1 MPTRRSLNLASWAI
15 LFLAAAWFTYRGPI
29 FLASAG
35 NYDFNL
41 VYGSSRAWLV
51 GLNPYDRDH
60 VQQAWLA
67 AQGPPNVHPLGPRP
81 SAVLLYPPSAFAALT
96 PFAALPFPIARALW
110 SAANVASILGGIL
123 IIARLVGLAGAPS
136 RLFAAIALAFWPTL
150 SALRLGQ
157 TPLLVLAIVCLAF
170 STRPGL
176 ARGALLGLAT
186 AIKPQLAL
194 LFIVYELGRLRW
206 RPGLT
211 GLAVAAALFALGAFR
226 SDAAGIPWWNDWN
239 ANLAAFAV
247 GDDGNPARA
256 NAIRHHM
263 INLHYPLH
271 AFTDNRDLVRAAV
284 LAILG
289 GLCLAYFLLDL
300 RRGREPGEG
309 RAPRVSL
316 AMTAAVSLAIVYHRA
331 YDAVFLFFPL
341 ALAIHGLARR
351 DNDHLPASADAQQ
364 RTLSAPPWMHAVTL
378 VLVLVHALPTA
389 IALVELAKRGSIPPA
404 LTDTTLWHALIV
416 PHQAWAL
423 LALVAWLVAIR
434 ARTGTVTQRST

>member
-1 MPTRRSLNLASWAI
+1 MPTRRALNLASWA
-15 LFLAAAWFTYRGPI
+15 FLLLASAWFTYRGPV

-41 VYGSSRAWLV
+41 VYASSRAWLV

-110 SAANVASILGGIL
+110 SAANVACILGGIL
-123 IIARLVGLAGAPS
+123 IIARLAGLAGAPS
-136 RLFAAIALAFWPTL
+136 RVFAAIALAFWPTL

-157 TPLLVLAIVCLAF
+157 TPLLVLGLVCLAL
-170 STRPGL
+170 SSRPGL

-194 LFIVYELGRLRW
+194 LFIVYDLGRLRW
-206 RPGLT
+206 RSGLV

-226 SDAAGIPWWNDWN
+226 SDAAAIPWWHDWN

-247 GDDGNPARA
+247 GDDGNPTRA

-309 RAPRVSL
+309 RAPVVSL

-351 DNDHLPASADAQQ
+351 TPTDPTNAT
-364 RTLSAPPWMHAVTL
+364 TLAPPRWMHAVTL
-378 VLVLVHALPTA
+378 ALVLVHALPTA
-389 IALVELAKRGSIPPA
+389 IALVELAKRGSIPAA
-404 LTDTTLWHALIV
+404 LTDTTLWRALIV

-434 ARTGTVTQRST
+434 ARSGAVTQRST